1 MKLERPDVRAHV
13 LRAALLAID
22 EVGPDRLRVRDI
34 AERAGMSSGHVMYYF
49 GKRDRILVS
58 TLLLSEDELAER
70 RTAELATVTDPRE
83 AVGRLVEMYLPA
95 GAGDVRWRLW
105 AQIVARPPQD
115 EETLARIA
123 GFTGTWARE
132 LARIVIRGW
141 GRGCSGRWTTR
152 RTTRRGC
159 AGSWTA
165 SRATCCSGCPAA
177 MPGGLTSR
185 RCGRSGESCC
195 PDRLDAERP
204 ESLCCG
210 RVPPGSG
217 CGVLGPDR
225 ASVRGWARGIRRY

>member
-1 MKLERPDVRAHV
+1 MTMKLERPDVRAHV

-132 LARIVIRGW
+132 LARIVIRGV
-141 GRGCSGRWTTR
+141 GEGLFRPVDDPEDHATRMCRIMDSLASDVLLGLPGC
-152 RTTRRGC
+152 
-159 AGSWTA
+159 
-165 SRATCCSGCPAA
+165 
-177 MPGGLTSR
+177 
-185 RCGRSGESCC
+185 
-195 PDRLDAERP
+195 DA
-204 ESLCCG
+204 
-210 RVPPGSG
+210 
-217 CGVLGPDR
+217 
-225 ASVRGWARGIRRY
+225 GWAHEQAMRAIRRELLP